1 MVLNMCRQL
10 VVVAAFVNAYCCISV
25 IIVAGLGEMAILEVG
40 RARCVVCIAVGRYGV
55 MGLVLGWG
63 EGGKDQGVPVPEEDG
78 MGQGWGWSLGG
89 GGADNAEALPI
100 VASPLLL
107 ILLGLGIF
115 ALAVSSNGGG
125 ESIPG
130 RSYKE
135 YHVESYSKW
144 MQNKV
149 HDTYNWEKY
158 YKKVIVKEHVCKK
171 FGKDYRRDSLDKFHK
186 RNLSPYE
193 SGCCKPPEECNF
205 NYTSPAVWVKPEIGN
220 YSNVDCN
227 RWDNDPKTLCYDCES
242 CKAALLQDVTY
253 HWFFT
258 GIVLV
263 VILGLPL
270 LIGCVAIITDNIS
283 SSKLSVRLLD

>member
-1 MVLNMCRQL
+1 MSGAAGGCIAL
-10 VVVAAFVNAYCCISV
+10 VGSISLFIPLLLGSNLLDFLGSSCSGFRFLGVTLTIIGV
-25 IIVAGLGEMAILEVG
+25 IILLFLCYGI
-40 RARCVVCIAVGRYGV
+40 VCSIA
-55 MGLVLGWG
+55 
-63 EGGKDQGVPVPEEDG
+63 
-78 MGQGWGWSLGG
+78 GG